1 MKLRKLI
8 AFTLCTLILL
18 GLVGCSAPS
27 QGMMENEAINQLP
40 KDELSAESQ
49 TSSNLPE
56 NRKLI
61 QTVRMSAETSDLNAT
76 LAQLDSRIAE
86 LGGYIESSNIQN
98 SNVNRRA
105 TLTVRIPAKGL
116 NDFVEKIS
124 DISNVVSSQ
133 KTVEDVTLNYVANE
147 SRMKA
152 LQAEEARLLE
162 LIAQAKDLNELLI
175 IEDRLT
181 DVRTE
186 LEKVTSMLKVMD
198 NQVDYSTVHLSISE
212 VKEFTEVIEPES
224 IWQRIGNGFMESLE
238 NIGIFLENLFV
249 FLIAALPYLVLI
261 SVVPVIVLV
270 IIYIKKKKR

>member
-175 IEDRLT
+175 IEDRLA

>member
-261 SVVPVIVLV
+261 SVIPVIVLV

>member
-8 AFTLCTLILL
+8 VLSLCVLILL

-27 QGMMENEAINQLP
+27 QSMAENGAASDQP
-40 KDELSAESQ
+40 SKDEISAESQ
-49 TSSNLPE
+49 ISSNLPE

-61 QTVRMSAETSDLNAT
+61 QTVRLSVETADMDVT
-76 LAQLDSRIAE
+76 LSQLDGRIAE
-86 LGGYIESSNIQN
+86 LGGYVENSNIQN

-105 TLTVRIPAKGL
+105 TLTVRIPAENL
-116 NDFVEKIS
+116 DAFVEKIS
-124 DISNVVSSQ
+124 NISNVVSSQ
-133 KTVEDVTLNYVANE
+133 KSVEDVTLSYVATE

-181 DVRTE
+181 EVRTE
-186 LEKVTSMLKVMD
+186 LEKVTSTLKVMD

-212 VKEFTEVIEPES
+212 VKEFTEVTES
-224 IWQRIGNGFMESLE
+224 ESVWQRIGNGFMKSLE
-238 NIGIFLENLFV
+238 NIGTFLENLFV
-249 FLIAALPYLVLI
+249 FLISALPYLVLI
-261 SVVPVIVLV
+261 SIVPAIVLV
-270 IIYIKKKKR
+270 ILYIKKKR